1 MRPLLKGAL
10 VVLLAVAIALASAWA
25 GFALWYRLPVP
36 DATRGL
42 AAGIFGLFGLVTII
56 SLFTHRRVPAVLAF
70 LVAFGAVS
78 LWWQTIK
85 PIAQVDWAPMSRGR
99 SPDP

>member
-1 MRPLLKGAL
+1 MRFG
-10 VVLLAVAIALASAWA
+10 IAC
-25 GFALWYRLPVP
+25 PC
-36 DATRGL
+36 
-42 AAGIFGLFGLVTII
+42 LFGLVTII

-85 PIAQVDWAPMSRGR
+85 PIAQVDWAPDVARQVTGSLNGDMLTLENVR
-99 SPDP
+99 SFQWCAETAFDEHWERRTYDLAKVQ